1 MLSWDVIVLNGYLV
15 LNGYITPYLLFT
27 KFRGKKPERK
37 KYVPFVFLA
46 IAWAVSIHTVTAFL
60 YSGMGARPH
69 WNAAILAPRF
79 LASAFAA
86 GPSLMI
92 IALTEIRDRM
102 GFPVKDAALN
112 RLRQIVAVTML
123 INLFFFFSEIFTE
136 LYSFKHHAASM
147 RYLLFGLHGH
157 TKLVPYIWA
166 RDRARRLRR
175 GSCSRRESSTR
186 ARSSCDSGCAAAVLG
201 VWVEKGM
208 GLVIPGFVP
217 SPLGEIVDYIPS
229 FTEFCVS
236 AAIWATGALIYTL
249 LLKAA
254 VPIELGK
261 LRMKARAERRDG
273 VRDLTRS
280 AGSARSRAARRLTAP
295 DQKPIDPPV
304 SSPDAIPDAPVSGTI
319 HGTPFVA
326 RDMRY
331 VVDAASATR
340 TPTSSSPPVTRR
352 RVRSDLARQSD
363 ERVAAAR
370 RRREDLRDATHVVG
384 ELPSLR
390 RRPLDRRASGESVGL
405 HSRRQP
411 RWTRLG
417 RARRLFRLEEL
428 RLGLVRRDQLS
439 VEHRSTRAR
448 LAVTRAHDLT
458 AEPRWARHVR
468 ACTACPCHAA

>member
-1 MLSWDVIVLNGYLV
+1 MTMVQRILDFRRFIFATASAMLRGGRNYYLWLAFLVAWIVLGLVAYVHQLDVGLYATNMVDQIPWGAYIANFTYLVGMAAAAVMLVIPAYVYDDHALHDVVVLGELLAVAVLTMCLMFVMVDIGRPDRAWHLIPRLGRFNWPQSMLSWDVIVLNGYLV
-15 LNGYITPYLLFT
+15 LNGYITTYLLFT

-37 KYVPFVFLA
+37 KYVPFVFIA
-46 IAWAVSIHTVTAFL
+46 IVWAISIHTVTAFL
-60 YSGMGARPH
+60 YSGMGARTH

-92 IALTEIRDRM
+92 IALSEIRDRM

-147 RYLLFGLHGH
+147 RYLLFGLNGH

-166 RDRARRLRR
+166 AIALDVFAAVVFTTRRFYQNAMVLRL
-175 GSCSRRESSTR
+175 
-186 ARSSCDSGCAAAVLG
+186 ACAAAVLG

-217 SPLGEIVDYIPS
+217 SPLGEIVDYTPS

-261 LRMKARAERRDG
+261 LRM
-273 VRDLTRS
+273 
-280 AGSARSRAARRLTAP
+280 AG
-295 DQKPIDPPV
+295 KE
-304 SSPDAIPDAPVSGTI
+304 GT
-319 HGTPFVA
+319 
-326 RDMRY
+326 
-331 VVDAASATR
+331 
-340 TPTSSSPPVTRR
+340 
-352 RVRSDLARQSD
+352 
-363 ERVAAAR
+363 
-370 RRREDLRDATHVVG
+370 
-384 ELPSLR
+384 
-390 RRPLDRRASGESVGL
+390 
-405 HSRRQP
+405 
-411 RWTRLG
+411 
-417 RARRLFRLEEL
+417 
-428 RLGLVRRDQLS
+428 
-439 VEHRSTRAR
+439 
-448 LAVTRAHDLT
+448 
-458 AEPRWARHVR
+458 
-468 ACTACPCHAA
+468 